1 MLTSHRDLS
10 VEDVDARGH
19 VLNEPVEALK
29 QPVAGDGAAADDPP
43 VPALVHGRQIQD
55 LQNPNHTNGPTKSQQ
70 DSGDRTCTAA
80 ATGNY

>member
-1 MLTSHRDLS
+1 
-10 VEDVDARGH
+10 
-19 VLNEPVEALK
+19 
-29 QPVAGDGAAADDPP
+29 

-80 ATGNY
+80 STGNY

>member
-1 MLTSHRDLS
+1 
-10 VEDVDARGH
+10 
-19 VLNEPVEALK
+19 
-29 QPVAGDGAAADDPP
+29 

-55 LQNPNHTNGPTKSQQ
+55 LQEPKPHLQPKSQQ